1 VPERYHAFYA
11 TSNLTPLKMRFWIG
25 LFISLFGGLVGIGL
39 FREWIK
45 LNYPLV
51 NDLHLD
57 FVASIILII
66 GLVITAIDHSQ
77 QSRNLKQLEDEQK
90 GRVLKPKQK
99 ENLLNALNNLEKI
112 EIVLMGIQGDRE
124 SIRFANSI
132 KDILIE
138 ANWEVDGV
146 WEDIIIG
153 GIGFGIT
160 LRESS
165 SDPNSKGKIINE
177 IMNKNQIESR
187 VVVKSDLKPN
197 LIEII
202 VGSRP

>member
-1 VPERYHAFYA
+1 
-11 TSNLTPLKMRFWIG
+11 MRFWIG
-25 LFISLFGGLVGIGL
+25 LFISFFGGLVGIGF

-45 LNYPLV
+45 LSYPLI

-57 FVASIILII
+57 CGALIILII
-66 GLVITAIDHSQ
+66 GLVVTAIDHSI
-77 QSRNLKQLEDEQK
+77 QSRNLKLLEDEQK
-90 GRVLKPKQK
+90 GRVLTPKQR
-99 ENLLNALNNLEKI
+99 ENLVDALSNLGKI
-112 EIVLMGIQGDRE
+112 KIVLIGIQGDRE

-153 GIGFGIT
+153 GVGFGIT

-165 SDPNSKGKIINE
+165 SEPDSSGKIINE
-177 IMNKNQIESR
+177 IMNENQIKSR
-187 VVVKSDLKPN
+187 VVLKSDLKPN

-202 VGSRP
+202 AGSRP

>member
-1 VPERYHAFYA
+1 
-11 TSNLTPLKMRFWIG
+11 MRFWIG
-25 LFISLFGGLVGIGL
+25 LLLSLFGGLVGIGL

-45 LNYPLV
+45 LNYPLI

-57 FVASIILII
+57 FIALIILII
-66 GLVITAIDHSQ
+66 GLVITAIDHLK
-77 QSRNLKQLEDEQK
+77 QSRNLKHLEDEQK
-90 GRVLKPKQK
+90 GRVLKPKQR
-99 ENLLNALNNLEKI
+99 ENLVNTLNNLEKI
-112 EIVLMGIQGDRE
+112 KIVLTGIQGDRE

-165 SDPNSKGKIINE
+165 SDPNSRGKIINE
-177 IMNKNQIESR
+177 ILNKNQIKSR
-187 VVVKSDLKPN
+187 IVLKPDLKPN
-197 LIEII
+197 QIEII

>member
-1 VPERYHAFYA
+1 
-11 TSNLTPLKMRFWIG
+11 MRFWIG
-25 LFISLFGGLVGIGL
+25 SFISLFGGLVGIGL

-45 LNYPLV
+45 LNYLLI

-57 FVASIILII
+57 FFALIILII
-66 GLVITAIDHSQ
+66 GLVITTIDHSK

-90 GRVLKPKQK
+90 GRVLKPKQR
-99 ENLLNALNNLEKI
+99 ENLVNALNNLEKI
-112 EIVLMGIQGDRE
+112 KIVLIGIQGDRE

-132 KDILIE
+132 KDILID

-153 GIGFGIT
+153 GVGFGIT

-165 SDPNSKGKIINE
+165 SDQNSIGKIINE
-177 IMNKNQIESR
+177 LMNKNLIKSR
-187 VVVKSDLKPN
+187 VVLKPDLKPN
-197 LIEII
+197 QIEFI

>member
-1 VPERYHAFYA
+1 
-11 TSNLTPLKMRFWIG
+11 M
-25 LFISLFGGLVGIGL
+25 SLFGGLVGIGF
-39 FREWIK
+39 FRDWIK
-45 LNYPLV
+45 LNYPSV

-57 FVASIILII
+57 FIALIILVI
-66 GLVITAIDHSQ
+66 GLVITAIDHSL
-77 QSRNLKQLEDEQK
+77 QSRNLKQLEEEQK
-90 GRVLKPKQK
+90 GRVLKPKQRT
-99 ENLLNALNNLEKI
+99 NLVNALNNVDKI
-112 EIVLMGIQGDRE
+112 KIVLTGIQGDRE
-124 SIRFANSI
+124 SIKFANLI

-138 ANWEVDGV
+138 ANWEVEGV

-165 SDPNSKGKIINE
+165 CDPNSGGKIINE

-187 VVVKSDLKPN
+187 VVLKPDLKSN
-197 LIEII
+197 QIEII

>member
-1 VPERYHAFYA
+1 
-11 TSNLTPLKMRFWIG
+11 MRFWIG
-25 LFISLFGGLVGIGL
+25 LFISLFGGLIGIGL

-45 LNYPLV
+45 LNYPLI

-57 FVASIILII
+57 FVALIILNI
-66 GLVITAIDHSQ
+66 GLVITAIDHSK

-90 GRVLKPKQK
+90 GRVLKPNQR
-99 ENLLNALNNLEKI
+99 ENLVRALKNLEKNK
-112 EIVLMGIQGDRE
+112 IVLTGIQGDRE

-132 KDILIE
+132 KDIFID

-153 GIGFGIT
+153 GVGFGIT

-165 SDPNSKGKIINE
+165 SDQNSRGKIINE
-177 IMNKNQIESR
+177 ILNKNQIKSR
-187 VVVKSDLKPN
+187 VVLKPDLKSN
-197 LIEII
+197 QIEII

>member
-1 VPERYHAFYA
+1 
-11 TSNLTPLKMRFWIG
+11 MRFWIG
-25 LFISLFGGLVGIGL
+25 LFISLFGGLIGIGL

-45 LNYPLV
+45 LNLPLI
-51 NDLHLD
+51 NDFYLD
-57 FVASIILII
+57 FVALIILII
-66 GLVITAIDHSQ
+66 GLVITAIDHSK
-77 QSRNLKQLEDEQK
+77 QSRNLKQLEDEQQ
-90 GRVLKPKQK
+90 GRILKPKQR

-112 EIVLMGIQGDRE
+112 KIVLTGIQGDRE

-153 GIGFGIT
+153 GVGFGIT

-165 SDPNSKGKIINE
+165 TEPNSSGKIINE
-177 IMNKNQIESR
+177 IMK
-187 VVVKSDLKPN
+187 
-197 LIEII
+197 
-202 VGSRP
+202 

>member
-1 VPERYHAFYA
+1 
-11 TSNLTPLKMRFWIG
+11 MRFWIG

-45 LNYPLV
+45 LNYPLF

-112 EIVLMGIQGDRE
+112 EIILTGIQGDRE
-124 SIRFANSI
+124 SIRFANTI

-138 ANWEVDGV
+138 ANWEVEGV

-165 SDPNSKGKIINE
+165 SEPNSKGKIINE

-202 VGSRP
+202 VDSRP

>member
-1 VPERYHAFYA
+1 
-11 TSNLTPLKMRFWIG
+11 MRFRIG

-39 FREWIK
+39 FRDWIK
-45 LNYPLV
+45 LNYPLI

-57 FVASIILII
+57 FIALIILII
-66 GLVITAIDHSQ
+66 GLVITVIDHSQ
-77 QSRNLKQLEDEQK
+77 QSRNLKKLEEEQN
-90 GRVLKPKQK
+90 GRVLKPKQRT
-99 ENLLNALNNLEKI
+99 NLVNALNNVDKI
-112 EIVLMGIQGDRE
+112 KIVLTGIQGDRE
-124 SIRFANSI
+124 SIKFANSI

-138 ANWEVDGV
+138 ANWEVEGV

-165 SDPNSKGKIINE
+165 SDPNSGGKIINE

-187 VVVKSDLKPN
+187 VVLKPDLKSN
-197 LIEII
+197 QIEII